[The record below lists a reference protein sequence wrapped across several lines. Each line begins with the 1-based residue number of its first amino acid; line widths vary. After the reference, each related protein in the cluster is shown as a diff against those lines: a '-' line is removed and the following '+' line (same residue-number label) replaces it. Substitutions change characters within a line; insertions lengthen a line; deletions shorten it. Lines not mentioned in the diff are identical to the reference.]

1 VKLQQ
6 KVNALSLLGDY
17 LKDFIQGNHAI
28 SNTDLFNQ
36 FYDKTIQAVTLAERK
51 NPWFT
56 QHQIMHALSYWANE
70 LNPSKLNK
78 WLSHYQITENN
89 TPKKVGVIMAGNIPM
104 VGFHD
109 LLCVFLS
116 GHQFNGKLSSDDQI
130 LIPHLIEIL
139 TTIAPEAASQILFSE
154 QFLKNMDAYIGTG
167 SNNSARYFEY
177 YFRDKPHIIRSNR
190 NGVAV
195 ITGNETPQDFDKL
208 GEDIFRYFGLGCRN
222 VSKLYVPKDYNFN
235 AFFEGIYP
243 FFEMVN
249 HNKYGNNYE
258 YNRTVYL
265 MGNEKLLDNNFLI
278 LKQDNSLSSPIA
290 VLFYAYY
297 NDVETLN
304 NHLHENAHLLQC
316 VIANNNKVN
325 NAIPFGNSQQPALH
339 EYADGF
345 DTLRFLLEL
354 SM

>member
-1 VKLQQ
+1 MKLQQ
-6 KVNALSLLGDY
+6 KVQALSQLGDY
-17 LKDFIQGNHAI
+17 LNDVIDGKQSQ
-28 SNTDLFNQ
+28 SNLDVFNQ
-36 FYDKTIQAVTLAERK
+36 FYEKTNQAVALAERK

-56 QHQIMHALSYWANE
+56 SKNILHAMSYWAQQ
-70 LNPSKLNK
+70 LNQPKLDA
-78 WLSHYQITENN
+78 WLATYPISENI

-116 GHQFNGKLSSDDQI
+116 GHQFNGKPASDDQI
-130 LIPHLIEIL
+130 LIPHFIEVLAVIDPA
-139 TTIAPEAASQILFSE
+139 IKSQILFSE

-190 NGVAV
+190 NGIAV
-195 ITGNETPQDFDKL
+195 LSGKETKEDFEKL

-222 VSKLYVPKDYNFN
+222 VSKLYVPEGYNFN
-235 AFFEGIYP
+235 NFFEGIYP

-278 LKQDNSLSSPIA
+278 LKEDKGFSSPIA
-290 VLFYAYY
+290 VLFYEYY
-297 NDVETLN
+297 TDINELN
-304 NHLHENAHLLQC
+304 KHLADNVHLLQC
-316 VIANNNKVN
+316 VISNQSQIT
-325 NAIPFGNSQQPALH
+325 NAVPLGASQTPALH

-345 DTLRFLLEL
+345 DTMRFLLEL
-354 SM
+354 N

>member
-1 VKLQQ
+1 MKIQQ
-6 KVNALSLLGDY
+6 KVQALSQLGDY
-17 LKDFIQGNHAI
+17 LVDFIDGKQNLSKH
-28 SNTDLFNQ
+28 DLFNQ
-36 FYDKTIQAVTLAERK
+36 FYEKTNQAITLAERK

-56 QHQIMHALSYWANE
+56 QGNIMHALAYWAYE
-70 LNPSKLNK
+70 LNQDKLTA
-78 WLSHYQITENN
+78 WLDKYNIPESLN
-89 TPKKVGVIMAGNIPM
+89 PKKVGVIMAGNIPM

-109 LLCVFLS
+109 LICVFLS
-116 GHQFNGKLSSDDQI
+116 GNQFNGKLSSDDQI
-130 LIPHLIEIL
+130 LIPHLIEVL
-139 TTIAPEAASQILFSE
+139 VKIAPDVKNQILFSE

-190 NGVAV
+190 NGIA
-195 ITGNETPQDFDKL
+195 ILTGTETKEDFEKL

-222 VSKLYVPKDYNFN
+222 VSKIFVPEGYNFN
-235 AFFEGIYP
+235 SFFEGIYP

-278 LKQDNSLSSPIA
+278 LKEDKSFSSPIA
-290 VLFYAYY
+290 VLFYEYY
-297 NDVETLN
+297 NDVESIN
-304 NHLHENAHLLQC
+304 NYLKENTNLLQC
-316 VIANNNKVN
+316 IVSNSNKIE
-325 NAIPFGNSQQPALH
+325 NALALGSSQKPALY

-354 SM
+354 H

>member
-6 KVNALSLLGDY
+6 KIKALSQLGNY
-17 LKDFIQGNHAI
+17 LKDFKQGKQAL
-28 SNTDLFNQ
+28 SSAELFNL
-36 FYDKTIQAVTLAERK
+36 FYHKTLNAVALAERK
-51 NPWFT
+51 NAWFT
-56 QHQIMHALSYWANE
+56 QHHILHALAYWANE
-70 LNPSKLNK
+70 LNQEKLNT
-78 WLSHYQITENN
+78 WLAQYQITENK

-109 LLCVFLS
+109 LLCAFLS

-139 TTIAPEAASQILFSE
+139 TFIDPDVATLVLFSA

-195 ITGNETPQDFDKL
+195 LTGNETQQDLEKL

-222 VSKLYVPKDYNFN
+222 VSKIYVPNDYNFN
-235 AFFEGIYP
+235 SFFEGIYP

-278 LKQDNSLSSPIA
+278 LKEDKSLSSPIA
-290 VLFYAYY
+290 VLFYEYY
-297 NDVETLN
+297 QDIESLN
-304 NHLHENAHLLQC
+304 KHLDENAQSLQC
-316 VIANNNKVN
+316 VIANDDHVN
-325 NAIPFGNSQQPALH
+325 RGIPFGKSQQPALH

-345 DTLRFLLEL
+345 DTMRFLLDL
-354 SM
+354 N

>member
-6 KVNALSLLGDY
+6 KVNALSHLGDY
-17 LKDFIQGNHAI
+17 LKDFIDGKQSLSKNQLFDQFYEKTSHAI
-28 SNTDLFNQ
+28 T
-36 FYDKTIQAVTLAERK
+36 YAERK

-56 QHQIMHALSYWANE
+56 QANILYALSYWAQE
-70 LNPSKLNK
+70 LNHQKLNQ
-78 WLSHYQITENN
+78 WLANYQISDN
-89 TPKKVGVIMAGNIPM
+89 TAPKKVGVIMAGNIPM

-116 GHQFNGKLSSDDQI
+116 GHQFNGKPAGDDQI
-130 LIPHLIEIL
+130 LIPHLIEVL
-139 TTIAPEAASQILFSE
+139 VAIAPEAKNDILFSE

-195 ITGNETPQDFDKL
+195 LNGNETAQDFEKL

-222 VSKLYVPKDYNFN
+222 VSKLYVPHGYDFKH
-235 AFFEGIYP
+235 FFEGIYP

-265 MGNEKLLDNNFLI
+265 MANEKLLDNNFLI
-278 LKQDNSLSSPIA
+278 IKEDKGLNSPIA
-290 VLFYAYY
+290 VLFYDYY
-297 NDVETLN
+297 NDVESLN
-304 NHLHENAHLLQC
+304 YYLKENVNILQC
-316 VIANNNKVN
+316 IVANNDKIENV
-325 NAIPFGNSQQPALH
+325 IPFGNSQKPALH

-345 DTLRFLLEL
+345 DTMRFLLDIN
-354 SM
+354 

>member
-6 KVNALSLLGDY
+6 KVNALSQLGDY
-17 LKDFIQGNHAI
+17 INDFIAGRQSL

-36 FYDKTIQAVTLAERK
+36 FYDKTTHAITLAERK
-51 NPWFT
+51 NPWFAK
-56 QHQIMHALSYWANE
+56 HHILHALAYWANE
-70 LNPSKLNK
+70 LNQEKLNT
-78 WLSHYQITENN
+78 WLANYQISEN
-89 TPKKVGVIMAGNIPM
+89 TVPKKVGVIMAGNIPM

-116 GHQFNGKLSSDDQI
+116 GHQFNGKPASDDAI
-130 LIPHLIEIL
+130 LIPHVIEIL
-139 TTIAPEAASQILFSE
+139 TAIAPEVADQILFSE

-195 ITGNETPQDFDKL
+195 LTGNETPADFEKL

-222 VSKLYVPKDYNFN
+222 VSKLYVPQGYNFN
-235 AFFEGIYP
+235 SFFEGIYP

-278 LKQDNSLSSPIA
+278 LKEDKSLSSPIA
-290 VLFYAYY
+290 VLFYEYY
-297 NDVETLN
+297 QDNESVN
-304 NHLHENAHLLQC
+304 NHLKENAQQLQC
-316 VIANNNKVN
+316 IISNDENIYH
-325 NAIPFGNSQQPALH
+325 AIPFGNSQQPALH

-345 DTLRFLLEL
+345 DTMRFLLEL
-354 SM
+354 N

>member
-6 KVNALSLLGDY
+6 KVRALSQLGDY
-17 LKDFIQGNHAI
+17 LKDFIDGKQSLSNNELFDQYYEKTIHAI
-28 SNTDLFNQ
+28 A
-36 FYDKTIQAVTLAERK
+36 YAERK

-56 QHQIMHALSYWANE
+56 QKNIMHALSYWANQ
-70 LNPSKLNK
+70 LNEEKLNH
-78 WLSHYQITENN
+78 WLANYQIAENI

-109 LLCVFLS
+109 LLGVFLS

-130 LIPHLIEIL
+130 LIPHLIEVL
-139 TTIAPEAASQILFSE
+139 AAIAPEAKNDILFSE

-177 YFRDKPHIIRSNR
+177 YFRDKPHIIRNNR

-195 ITGNETPQDFDKL
+195 LTGKETPQDFEKL

-222 VSKLYVPKDYNFN
+222 VSKLYVPTDYNFN
-235 AFFEGIYP
+235 VFFEGIYP

-278 LKQDNSLSSPIA
+278 IKEDKGLSSPIA
-290 VLFYAYY
+290 VLFYEYY
-297 NDVETLN
+297 ENVESLN
-304 NHLHENAHLLQC
+304 NHFNENAKVLQC
-316 VIANNNKVN
+316 VIANDNKVN
-325 NAIPFGNSQQPALH
+325 NAIPFGNSQHPALY

-345 DTLRFLLEL
+345 DTMRFLLDL
-354 SM
+354 TK

>member
-6 KVNALSLLGDY
+6 KVKALSQLGDY
-17 LKDFIQGNHAI
+17 LQDFINGKQSLSDN
-28 SNTDLFNQ
+28 DLFQ
-36 FYDKTIQAVTLAERK
+36 EFYDKTSHAIAYAERK

-56 QHQIMHALSYWANE
+56 HKNIMHALSYWAHE
-70 LNPSKLNK
+70 LNQDKLNA
-78 WLSHYQITENN
+78 WLANYQISEST
-89 TPKKVGVIMAGNIPM
+89 TSKKVGVIMAGNIPM

-130 LIPHLIEIL
+130 LIPHLIEVL
-139 TTIAPEAASQILFSE
+139 AAIEPVIKYDILFSE

-195 ITGNETPQDFDKL
+195 LTGNETPQDFEKL

-222 VSKLYVPKDYNFN
+222 VSKLYVPQGYNFN

-278 LKQDNSLSSPIA
+278 IKEDKTLSSPIA
-290 VLFYAYY
+290 VLFYEFY
-297 NDVETLN
+297 NDIESLN
-304 NHLHENAHLLQC
+304 NHFKENAHSLQC
-316 VIANNNKVN
+316 VISNDVKIN
-325 NAIPFGNSQQPALH
+325 NAVPFGNSQRPALH

-345 DTLRFLLEL
+345 DTMRFLLDIN
-354 SM
+354 

>member
-1 VKLQQ
+1 MKLQQ
-6 KVNALSLLGDY
+6 KVKALSQLGDY
-17 LKDFIQGNHAI
+17 LKDYIAGKQNFSSAA
-28 SNTDLFNQ
+28 LFDQ
-36 FYDKTIQAVTLAERK
+36 FYDKTTNTIAFAERK

-56 QHQIMHALSYWANE
+56 QHHIMHALSYWGNE
-70 LNPSKLNK
+70 LNQNKLTT
-78 WLSHYQITENN
+78 WLAYYKISEDN
-89 TPKKVGVIMAGNIPM
+89 TSKKVGVIMAGNIPM

-116 GHQFNGKLSSDDQI
+116 GHQFNGKPASDDAI

-139 TTIAPEAASQILFSE
+139 TAIAPEVAQQILFSE

-177 YFRDKPHIIRSNR
+177 YFRNKPHIIRSNR

-195 ITGNETPQDFDKL
+195 LTGNETPQDYEKL

-222 VSKLYVPKDYNFN
+222 VSKLYVPQGYNFN

-278 LKQDNSLSSPIA
+278 LKEDKSLSSPIA
-290 VLFYAYY
+290 VLFYEFYD
-297 NDVETLN
+297 DVESLN
-304 NHLHENAHLLQC
+304 NHLKEKAQQLQC
-316 VIANNNKVN
+316 IITNDEKII

-345 DTLRFLLEL
+345 DTMRFLLDL
-354 SM
+354 N